1 MNGHLAKGIC
11 ILLALG
17 LMACMGRQANAQLES
32 DKTRGE
38 IRMKTYYMGRFC
50 VDIPEGMKEGRQ
62 SQSLRDHKITEMILP
77 DDKDEK
83 KRFLEEKW
91 RRIIDKADKHEK
103 DFLPRDKTTAIVQ
116 KRDFPEIGPWAKGVL
131 YYEDSACESGFWD
144 VLIDRGKVAI
154 LLEIPRGTLLK
165 PESLIKS
172 INNLTKVGAAYKVR
186 DRGQAP
192 PRGDYFYMQNGVIA
206 LPFLWHERLH
216 SVFIN
221 KGLYDYDQNYD
232 FIRIE
237 MDSTFTG
244 QKYTVSDNMAATIG
258 SGFAFAKGVKV
269 DRLRF
274 GKRTV
279 AGLEGQEEL
288 NRLADKGGKDFHFSW
303 EHIAKTNS
311 GEAPG
316 ILISLKCP
324 DNGDEKER
332 LKIWDAVLNSMK
344 PMYERK

>member
-1 MNGHLAKGIC
+1 MNRHLAKGIC

-17 LMACMGRQANAQLES
+17 FMACMGRQADAQLET
-32 DKTRGE
+32 KGE
-38 IRMKTYYMGRFC
+38 IRMKTYCIGRFS
-50 VDIPEGMKEGRQ
+50 VDISEGMKEGRQ
-62 SQSLRDHKITEMILP
+62 SQSLMDRKITEIILP
-77 DDKDEK
+77 EDKDEK

-91 RRIIDKADKHEK
+91 REIMDKADKH
-103 DFLPRDKTTAIVQ
+103 DKPKNKPTAIVQ
-116 KRDFPEIGPWAKGVL
+116 KRDFPEIGPWARGIL
-131 YYEDSACESGFWD
+131 FYENSSGRSGNWIL
-144 VLIDRGKVAI
+144 LIDKGKVAI
-154 LLEIPRGTLLK
+154 LFETPRGTLLDDDNLK
-165 PESLIKS
+165 NS
-172 INNLTKVGAAYKVR
+172 INNHIGVANAYTVR
-186 DRGQAP
+186 DRSQAP

-206 LPFLWHERLH
+206 LPFLWHERIY
-216 SVFIN
+216 SNFIN
-221 KGLYDYDQNYD
+221 KGLYNYD
-232 FIRIE
+232 PNYDYIRIE

-244 QKYTVSDNMAATIG
+244 QKHTVSDNMAATIE

-274 GKRTV
+274 EKRTV

-288 NRLADKGGKDFHFSW
+288 NRLADKEGKDFHFSW
-303 EHIAKTNS
+303 EHIARTDS

>member
-1 MNGHLAKGIC
+1 M
-11 ILLALG
+11 
-17 LMACMGRQANAQLES
+17 
-32 DKTRGE
+32 T
-38 IRMKTYYMGRFC
+38 
-50 VDIPEGMKEGRQ
+50 
-62 SQSLRDHKITEMILP
+62 
-77 DDKDEK
+77 
-83 KRFLEEKW
+83 
-91 RRIIDKADKHEK
+91 
-103 DFLPRDKTTAIVQ
+103 
-116 KRDFPEIGPWAKGVL
+116 
-131 YYEDSACESGFWD
+131 
-144 VLIDRGKVAI
+144 
-154 LLEIPRGTLLK
+154 
-165 PESLIKS
+165 KS

-186 DRGQAP
+186 DRSQAP

-206 LPFLWHERLH
+206 LPFLWHEDLN
-216 SVFIN
+216 SGFVN
-221 KGLYDYDQNYD
+221 KGLYNYNPNEDY
-232 FIRIE
+232 IRIE

-244 QKYTVSDNMAATIG
+244 QKYTVSDNMAATIE

-288 NRLADKGGKDFHFSW
+288 NRLADKEGKDFHFSW

-344 PMYERK
+344 PMYERQ